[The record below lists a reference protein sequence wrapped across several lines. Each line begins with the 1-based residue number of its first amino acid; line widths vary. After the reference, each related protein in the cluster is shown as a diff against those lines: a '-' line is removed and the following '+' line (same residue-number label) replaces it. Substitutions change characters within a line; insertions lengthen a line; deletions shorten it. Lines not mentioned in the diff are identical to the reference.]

1 MAKHRLPFANSD
13 VIRLNEYNKTP
24 QQKLWISVLAKA
36 FDDAFYSA
44 DERSALEALRWIK
57 HGKDFNMVCRMAGRE
72 GKYVK
77 EKMLNKV
84 IEREAN
90 LLGKHASIRNATN
103 NILILKNEAAKRKV
117 RRQKEKEYTNLPKY
131 SHDYVDR

>member
-1 MAKHRLPFANSD
+1 
-13 VIRLNEYNKTP
+13 
-24 QQKLWISVLAKA
+24 
-36 FDDAFYSA
+36 
-44 DERSALEALRWIK
+44 
-57 HGKDFNMVCRMAGRE
+57 MVCRME
-72 GKYVK
+72 GIEGTYVK

-103 NILILKNEAAKRKV
+103 NILILKNEAEKRKV